1 MKQGKAKGH
10 EVVIALRQQRA
21 MDMRMLGFSY
31 RAIAKDCG
39 VNEAT
44 SYKDVQSALSSLD
57 KVKKDTAEKMRE
69 MELVRL
75 DHMTQRLAGDVNK
88 GDTKAILAEV
98 RIMERRAKL
107 CGLDEP
113 TKAEMVGPIKFTL
126 DIGTLGENEDYND

>member
-1 MKQGKAKGH
+1 
-10 EVVIALRQQRA
+10 
-21 MDMRMLGFSY
+21 MRMLGYSY
-31 RAIAKDCG
+31 RAIAKDCA

-75 DHMTQRLAGDVNK
+75 DHMTQRLAADVNK

-98 RIMERRAKL
+98 RIMERRARL

-113 TKAEMVGPIKFTL
+113 TKAEVVGPIKFTL
-126 DIGTLGENEDYND
+126 DIGTLGEKEDDND

>member
-21 MDMRMLGFSY
+21 MDMRMLGYSY

-44 SYKDVQSALSSLD
+44 SYNDVQSSLSSLD
-57 KVKKDTAEKMRE
+57 KVKKESAERMRE

-75 DHMTQRLAGDVNK
+75 DHMTQRLASDVNK

-98 RIMERRAKL
+98 RIMERRARL

-113 TKAEMVGPIKFTL
+113 TKAEVVGPMKFTL
-126 DIGTLGENEDYND
+126 DIGTLGEHGDDDE